1 MIYKK
6 DANFPYPILTN
17 TSNSYDNCSFILDID
32 LEENTNEYIF
42 EIKYDITSPFIQ
54 GLLKNGQAT
63 LILII
68 KSKDNKFFNI
78 EYGQKSKSIP
88 KSRISLSNKTT
99 IQLFIQSNEKINFKN
114 NHDLDNFYDE
124 FRSEVEVPKN
134 AILGFSNSVIFNGSN
149 NKPLELFEK
158 KVNPNLKSDVKIEL
172 CSETIII
179 NYKNES
185 LQFTDLPQSITF
197 NNPYVYMGLQKALY
211 RFIVNNSEDHESV
224 DLEEMEPPNDG
235 LDFKLYNLMRKKKI
249 SELNIENIDVV
260 SLMKQTLFELEDILE
275 EACLLVRKNMP
286 KEKVILPLD
295 SQRTF
300 RVFENLII
308 NITKY
313 AMPNTRVFIDIIE
326 NEDDV
331 AIIMKN
337 MAAEEITFNVDTIAE
352 RFVRGDESRNTEGS
366 GLGLAIAKSF
376 VELQGGTFNISVDGD
391 LFKVKIVFVK

>member
-6 DANFPYPILTN
+6 YANFPYPILTN

-68 KSKDNKFFNI
+68 KSKDNKFFN
-78 EYGQKSKSIP
+78 
-88 KSRISLSNKTT
+88 
-99 IQLFIQSNEKINFKN
+99 
-114 NHDLDNFYDE
+114 
-124 FRSEVEVPKN
+124 
-134 AILGFSNSVIFNGSN
+134 SVIFNGSN

-158 KVNPNLKSDVKIEL
+158 KVNPNLKSDVNIEL
-172 CSETIII
+172 GSETIII

-185 LQFTDLPQSITF
+185 LQFTDLPQSSTF

-249 SELNIENIDVV
+249 SELNIENIDEVIY
-260 SLMKQTLFELEDILE
+260 SISDKMLEKYT
-275 EACLLVRKNMP
+275 AAVRRLYSNG
-286 KEKVILPLD
+286 
-295 SQRTF
+295 
-300 RVFENLII
+300 N
-308 NITKY
+308 
-313 AMPNTRVFIDIIE
+313 
-326 NEDDV
+326 
-331 AIIMKN
+331 
-337 MAAEEITFNVDTIAE
+337 
-352 RFVRGDESRNTEGS
+352 
-366 GLGLAIAKSF
+366 
-376 VELQGGTFNISVDGD
+376 
-391 LFKVKIVFVK
+391 